1 MFCGGS
7 DSYAQVSFTLATILE
22 RSRAV
27 AGRVADRSELWQP
40 LRSRGKKTATKQ
52 ERRAMS

>member
-7 DSYAQVSFTLATILE
+7 DSYAQVSFTLATIIE

-27 AGRVADRSELWQP
+27 AGRVADLSELWQP
-40 LRSRGKKTATKQ
+40 LRSRGRNTATKQ
-52 ERRAMS
+52 QRRTMV